1 MGDTERILGDMSWR
15 HGYMETLIHGYFGTW
30 MLGDMDNW
38 RPVYLETQIF
48 CENREL

>member
-1 MGDTERILGDMSWR
+1 
-15 HGYMETLIHGYFGTW
+15 METLIHGYFGTW

-48 CENREL
+48 CEKDIWIVLGKPVGWDPPHSG